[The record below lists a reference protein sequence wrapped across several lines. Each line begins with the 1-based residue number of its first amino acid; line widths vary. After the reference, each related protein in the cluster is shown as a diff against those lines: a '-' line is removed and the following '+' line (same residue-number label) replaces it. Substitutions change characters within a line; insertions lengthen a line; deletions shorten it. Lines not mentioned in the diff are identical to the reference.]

1 MQRNSLRQEKEA
13 NTPINNAPNWQEAEM
28 SVFQQDKSQ
37 RAPPPYPQV
46 LFQSVTVEIRICVA
60 NNF

>member
-13 NTPINNAPNWQEAEM
+13 NAPVNNAPNWQESEM
-28 SVFQQDKSQ
+28 AVFQQDKSQ

-46 LFQSVTVEIRICVA
+46 YFIPYHS
-60 NNF
+60 

>member
-13 NTPINNAPNWQEAEM
+13 NTPVNNASNWQEGDM
-28 SVFQQDKSQ
+28 TIFQQDKPQ

-46 LFQSVTVEIRICVA
+46 FLVRNHS
-60 NNF
+60 

>member
-13 NTPINNAPNWQEAEM
+13 TTPVNSASNWQEGDM
-28 SVFQQDKSQ
+28 NMVQQDKPQ

-46 LFQSVTVEIRICVA
+46 FLVHS
-60 NNF
+60 